1 MWLPL
6 FIFFLLFLYF
16 FLNLFYIYHSIIF
29 FILFRAFRLPDDINL
44 VRASDTPLT
53 SDRLEGM
60 YARRLYVHRTRFIS
74 LHMIPSPNCLKLPP
88 PFFFSLLY
96 STQLHPT
103 LLFHLFSPFFF
114 LSPFSTPSPLLPFPF
129 LPLFHLLSFFYSLT
143 LFSPS
148 FDSFPYFTSSLP
160 HFLPLFSSSSSFSW
174 LCSFPYQHITLH
186 FAVLY
191 WFTPLGSTQVY
202 FILLYSTYFNFPVQR
217 LFYFILIYSTVI
229 SSTFILLFL
238 HLKLYNG
245 IEPMDAAASLCSSGR
260 IYDISSR
267 SSRSHEMSRR
277 SSTGSKFLQWTFFS
291 LLECRTFFQLI

>member
-1 MWLPL
+1 MWLHL

-16 FLNLFYIYHSIIF
+16 FLNLFYIYRSIIF
-29 FILFRAFRLPDDINL
+29 FILFRAFRLPEDINL

-74 LHMIPSPNCLKLPP
+74 LHMILSPNCFNLPP

-103 LLFHLFSPFFF
+103 LLFHLSPPFFF
-114 LSPFSTPSPLLPFPF
+114 LHSLSSTSLPSSPPLPPPFFLLFSHSLLSLFW
-129 LPLFHLLSFFYSLT
+129 LLSLFHLFSPPLPAPLLLLLFILMIMLFPVPTHHTTLCCLILIYSTRLNSSLFYST
-143 LFSPS
+143 
-148 FDSFPYFTSSLP
+148 
-160 HFLPLFSSSSSFSW
+160 
-174 LCSFPYQHITLH
+174 
-186 FAVLY
+186 
-191 WFTPLGSTQVY
+191 
-202 FILLYSTYFNFPVQR
+202 LLYSTYFNFPVQR

>member
-6 FIFFLLFLYF
+6 FIFFLLFLSF
-16 FLNLFYIYHSIIF
+16 FLNLFYFYHSIVF

-103 LLFHLFSPFFF
+103 LLFHLSPPFFF
-114 LSPFSTPSPLLPFPF
+114 LHSLSSTSLPSSPPLPPPFFLLFSHSLLSLFWL
-129 LPLFHLLSFFYSLT
+129 LPLFH
-143 LFSPS
+143 
-148 FDSFPYFTSSLP
+148 
-160 HFLPLFSSSSSFSW
+160 LFSSSSSFSW

-186 FAVLY
+186 FSVLY
-191 WFTPLGSTQVY
+191 WFIPLSSTLLNFILFYSTQL
-202 FILLYSTYFNFPVQR
+202 ILTSLCNVYST
-217 LFYFILIYSTVI
+217 LF
-229 SSTFILLFL
+229 
-238 HLKLYNG
+238 
-245 IEPMDAAASLCSSGR
+245 
-260 IYDISSR
+260 
-267 SSRSHEMSRR
+267 
-277 SSTGSKFLQWTFFS
+277 
-291 LLECRTFFQLI
+291 